1 MRANQFIPV
10 PKVKVLVIPKVFMVG
25 EVSVII
31 KPEVTGDI
39 IVVLMLRKVE
49 PNVLGVMTNDK
60 LKSPLIKDF
69 ESSGDWEEFY

>member
-1 MRANQFIPV
+1 MKANQFIPV
-10 PKVKVLVIPKVFMVG
+10 PKVEVLVILVVLMEE

-31 KPEVTGDI
+31 KPEAMGDI
-39 IVVLMLRKVE
+39 IVVPMLLKVE